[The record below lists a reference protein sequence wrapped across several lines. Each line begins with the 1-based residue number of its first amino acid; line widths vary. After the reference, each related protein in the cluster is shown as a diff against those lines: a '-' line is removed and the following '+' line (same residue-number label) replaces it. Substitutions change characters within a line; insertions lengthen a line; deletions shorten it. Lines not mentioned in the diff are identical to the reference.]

1 MSTTV
6 LPVSSLHILEKFQS
20 SLVAFFDELIDMFP
34 DEKEFILLRIL
45 VKDQI
50 PSTQII
56 KYFETA
62 VDNPSIMTS
71 IEKRDDQFFLQN
83 MLFSKL
89 INKSEVF
96 KKIWISKLDKD
107 DRNMIWNWIDA
118 FIKMTKNYTTAKKL
132 E

>member
-1 MSTTV
+1 MSST
-6 LPVSSLHILEKFQS
+6 HILEKFQS

-62 VDNPSIMTS
+62 VDSTTIMTS

-89 INKSEVF
+89 ISKSDVF

-107 DRNMIWNWIDA
+107 DRNMICNWIDA
-118 FIKMTKNYTTAKKL
+118 FIKMTKNYTAAKKL

>member
-1 MSTTV
+1 MSST
-6 LPVSSLHILEKFQS
+6 HILEKFQS

-62 VDNPSIMTS
+62 VESTTIMTS

-89 INKSEVF
+89 ISKSDVF

-118 FIKMTKNYTTAKKL
+118 FIKMTKNYTAAKKL

>member
-1 MSTTV
+1 MSST
-6 LPVSSLHILEKFQS
+6 HILEKFQS

-62 VDNPSIMTS
+62 VDSTTIMTS

-89 INKSEVF
+89 ISKSDVF

-118 FIKMTKNYTTAKKL
+118 FIKMTKNYTAAKKL